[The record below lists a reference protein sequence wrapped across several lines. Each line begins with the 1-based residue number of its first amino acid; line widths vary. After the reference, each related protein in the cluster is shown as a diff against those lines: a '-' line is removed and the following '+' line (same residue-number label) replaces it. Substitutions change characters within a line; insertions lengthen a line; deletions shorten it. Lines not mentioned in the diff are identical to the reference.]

1 MKIVNLE
8 EFRKMPSGT
17 LFSKFEPCVF
27 ESLEIKGLNTGLQD
41 FYSQDISSAVV
52 DLQSGCPEKLLDAHT
67 SGESL
72 PMDFDSVCRDGMYN
86 GKQLF
91 AVWESRDVVGLI
103 SRLQEALVD
112 GYGRIKESPVGCRF
126 TREQWRELGAKADS
140 GEMVVEYMLR
150 ERASG
155 LGIPVEHRFPVSNV
169 ALSEAIADKLE
180 SLSEAY

>member
-8 EFRKMPSGT
+8 EFRKMPLGT

-27 ESLEIKGLNTGLQD
+27 ESLCIKGQNTGLQD

-86 GKQLF
+86 SKQLF
-91 AVWESRDVVGLI
+91 AVWERDDVLK
-103 SRLQEALVD
+103 LV
-112 GYGRIKESPVGCRF
+112 
-126 TREQWRELGAKADS
+126 AK
-140 GEMVVEYMLR
+140 L
-150 ERASG
+150 
-155 LGIPVEHRFPVSNV
+155 N
-169 ALSEAIADKLE
+169 E